1 MRNTQVPNQ
10 RGASPQQGGRPMQ
23 TGQMPP
29 MQQPHTIPSPSS
41 TSQVIGTAAGQQTTT
56 AQQHG
61 SGDGKPHKR
70 KGDKPAH
77 PRKPR
82 KVLVKTRRAIMEALH
97 HMGRHVGMSV
107 GACLTI
113 AISLFIVGVFC
124 IGTTVLN
131 SAMTDIESAV
141 VIRAFIADGAAEEDV
156 NAFRSEVES
165 WSEVDSVDMTTK
177 EQAYEEY
184 STSGQADDEAID
196 ALGDN
201 NPFPASFRIS
211 LKNADDVKAIADR
224 IKSDETFAKI
234 ADMGD
239 VNTAVSYAEDT
250 VEPLL
255 DAIGNIRIGAVGV
268 IVFFLLIAIVLMSN
282 SIRMSVNTRSREIRI
297 MRLVGSQNDYIRRPF
312 VAEGIIQSIIGA
324 VFAIVGLLVVQMVG
338 MPAVANSISF
348 LNMTVPTHV
357 YVIIY
362 VGITVIGILLGFI
375 VSSVSIRRF
384 LKL

>member
-1 MRNTQVPNQ
+1 M
-10 RGASPQQGGRPMQ
+10 PQNGRPMQ
-23 TGQMPP
+23 TGQMPQ
-29 MQQPHTIPSPSS
+29 QQPHAIPSPSS
-41 TSQVIGTAAGQQTTT
+41 TGQSIGAAAGQQA
-56 AQQHG
+56 AQQQG
-61 SGDGKPHKR
+61 VGDVKPHKR
-70 KGDKPAH
+70 KGDKPAR

-82 KVLVKTRRAIMEALH
+82 KVLVKPRRAIMEALH

-141 VIRAFIADGAAEEDV
+141 VIRAFIADSAAEEDV
-156 NAFRSEVES
+156 NAFKSEVES
-165 WSEVDSVDMTTK
+165 WSEVESVDMTTK

-184 STSGQADDEAID
+184 STSGQADEEAIQ

-239 VNTAVSYAEDT
+239 VNSAVSYAEDT

-324 VFAIVGLLVVQMVG
+324 VFAIVGLFVVQMVG

-357 YVIIY
+357 YAIIY

>member
-10 RGASPQQGGRPMQ
+10 RGSSPQQGGRPMQ
-23 TGQMPP
+23 MGQMPQ
-29 MQQPHTIPSPSS
+29 MQQPHAIPSPSS
-41 TSQVIGTAAGQQTTT
+41 TGQSIGAAAGQQA
-56 AQQHG
+56 AQQQG
-61 SGDGKPHKR
+61 VGDGKPHKR
-70 KGDKPAH
+70 KGDKPAS

-131 SAMTDIESAV
+131 SAMTNIESAV

-156 NAFRSEVES
+156 NAFKSEVES
-165 WSEVDSVDMTTK
+165 WSEVESVDMTTK

-184 STSGQADDEAID
+184 STSGQADEEAIN

-357 YVIIY
+357 YAIIY